1 MTFGRPL
8 MIDNSFTT
16 AVPSLIDDE
25 YLRANGEGTQPSDA
39 PTAMGLCCFSCDLF
53 AILADVLIAFY
64 SPSSSTNFEV
74 GSDLQVMQ
82 TKVLALNGRLDRF
95 FEALPQHLK
104 SDAGAMSSSPNIRLS
119 LQRDVL
125 FCRYDS
131 RC

>member
-8 MIDNSFTT
+8 MIDKSFTT

-25 YLRANGEGTQPSDA
+25 YLRADEEGTQPSDA
-39 PTAMGLCCFSCDLF
+39 PTTMSLCCFSCDLF
-53 AILADVLIAFY
+53 AILADVLTAFY
-64 SPSSSTNFEV
+64 SLSSSTNFEA
-74 GSDLQVMQ
+74 GRDLQDMQ

-104 SDAGAMSSSPNIRLS
+104 FDAGAMSSSPNIRLS

-125 FCRYDS
+125 FCRYGS
-131 RC
+131 QC